1 LAAWSDD
8 CFEESNVEINCH
20 MGKRKT
26 HPMAARCRRDS
37 KLRCNPGLVAETL
50 CLPAAEAHA
59 LNDLSATG
67 FRRLRPSAETA

>member
-1 LAAWSDD
+1 MKFWRSKGFAFLAAWSDD

-37 KLRCNPGLVAETL
+37 KLRCNPWTSRRNTL
-50 CLPAAEAHA
+50 FAGC
-59 LNDLSATG
+59 
-67 FRRLRPSAETA
+67 